1 MTYIAK
7 QRGTHACSSPVP
19 CLVNRTFEGIVL
31 FPADLLSPDN
41 ILNSRPLT
49 RKRKAETSPV
59 TDQPGV
65 QPDDRGS
72 GAVQPKSSKLAH
84 LQLHGHTPFVVALP
98 VSRSF
103 GPHSSLP
110 GTVSKDSPT
119 ASGHDCREWWTAFSR
134 CSLDSSAVLQAALTL
149 KPADV
154 AADSCG
160 FQLANIVEAVR
171 AGCKLPLPNS
181 HGLPTA
187 LQATAHAAP
196 LTHQMRNHMATQL
209 ASIYNSAVWL
219 RHLEH
224 VFCRTEACTLANG
237 SASPACKP
245 KQGKLPL
252 ALDTGT
258 PQGTADNRG
267 AASPVEL
274 QPVAA
279 SQGAASPVE
288 LQPVAASQVGNAT
301 TYLDAN
307 PAVEAVPSSPCTH
320 IAAKTGAAAADA
332 TGHLPHHQAAPACC
346 NNDIHHCE
354 AHLQSQNQGPR
365 AARSASRLEAPA
377 APLTA
382 ANLFSLH
389 TALAAPSSK
398 RDDAKHGLNGTH
410 RQQSSILHR
419 HHHCLRQPPAG
430 SYSMQTSGS
439 SRPPWD
445 SSSQGTHSVK
455 RSASMGQVED
465 AGGGDTDSPQA
476 VLRRCACACRLVAS
490 MKRPFIGAAHRSVK
504 KVNAD
509 YRSHVEYRRQSGY
522 MQGASDLQ

>member
-134 CSLDSSAVLQAALTL
+134 
-149 KPADV
+149 
-154 AADSCG
+154 
-160 FQLANIVEAVR
+160 I
-171 AGCKLPLPNS
+171 
-181 HGLPTA
+181 PTGKY
-187 LQATAHAAP
+187 
-196 LTHQMRNHMATQL
+196 RGGK
-209 ASIYNSAVWL
+209 
-219 RHLEH
+219 
-224 VFCRTEACTLANG
+224 ACTLANG

-476 VLRRCACACRLVAS
+476 VLRLVAS